1 MKIADYL
8 KADDWLSR
16 DAGPRYVQL
25 RKRIERAMNP
35 EIGILPPGA
44 ALPSEREIAALTG
57 LSRVT
62 VRNAIQALVETGT
75 VVQRQGSGT
84 FVTGKSLRVE
94 QSLSHLT
101 SLSENMRRR
110 GMKSTSVWLER
121 SISLPAPDETMALA
135 LSANDSVSR
144 IARLRVADDRPMA
157 IERAALPVD
166 ILPNPIAVTTSLYDV
181 LDQGG
186 NRPVRAIQKMSA
198 INLAKDDADLLDVAE
213 RTAGLRIERISYL
226 PSGRIAEFTK
236 SIYRGDAYDVVA
248 ELRLTTLET

>member
-8 KADDWLSR
+8 RAGDWLDR

-25 RKRIERAMNP
+25 RKRIERAMTP
-35 EIGILPPGA
+35 ETGILPPGA
-44 ALPSEREIAALTG
+44 SLPSEREIAALTG

-62 VRNAIQALVETGT
+62 VRNAIQALVESGT
-75 VVQRQGSGT
+75 VVQRQGSGS
-84 FVTGKSLRVE
+84 FVTEQAQRVE

-101 SLSENMRRR
+101 SFSEDMSRR

-135 LSANDSVSR
+135 LSASAMVSR
-144 IARLRVADDRPMA
+144 ISRLRLADDRPMA

-166 ILPNPIAVTTSLYDV
+166 ILPDPIAVTTSLYDV

-186 NRPVRAIQKMSA
+186 NRPVRAIQKISA
-198 INLAKDDADLLDVAE
+198 INLAKDDADLLGVAE
-213 RTAGLRIERISYL
+213 GAAGLRIERISYL
-226 PSGRIAEFTK
+226 PSGRVAEFTK
-236 SIYRGDAYDVVA
+236 SLYRGDAYDFVA
-248 ELRLTTLET
+248 ELRL